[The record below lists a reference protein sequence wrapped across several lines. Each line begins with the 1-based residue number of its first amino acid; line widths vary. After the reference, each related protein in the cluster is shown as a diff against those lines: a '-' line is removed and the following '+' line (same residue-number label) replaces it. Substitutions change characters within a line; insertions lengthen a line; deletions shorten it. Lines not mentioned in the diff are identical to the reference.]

1 MESNLV
7 SVAFSPL
14 QVKPHDSRRLRA
26 IELLVPN
33 VVSNFQVKHCNADEY
48 INNARVYNIYL
59 NAGKVFVCFS
69 MGYGVARTAL
79 LSVQQRCG
87 ADKNN
92 NKRVMTRHGKNCV
105 ATYSNFKHFVS
116 AF

>member
-1 MESNLV
+1 MESNQA

-48 INNARVYNIYL
+48 INNALVYNIDC
-59 NAGKVFVCFS
+59 NDGKVF
-69 MGYGVARTAL
+69 GL
-79 LSVQQRCG
+79 L
-87 ADKNN
+87 
-92 NKRVMTRHGKNCV
+92 
-105 ATYSNFKHFVS
+105 
-116 AF
+116 